1 MEPRVTL
8 ASLLSGIDARL
19 TGDADIEITGIAY
32 DSRHVAP
39 GDVFVAVPGFVH
51 DGLRFVADAVAAGA
65 VAVVAQAGAEAADL
79 PCPPAAWASVADARR
94 VLAPMA
100 ARFYGNP
107 SDELTVIGVT
117 GTNGKTTT
125 TALLE
130 KILAARGPTGRW
142 STTTV
147 SVAGA
152 SRPAHRTT
160 PEGPDLQAALREMVD
175 AGCWAAAIEV
185 SSHALSLHRV
195 DGTRFAAGVFTN
207 LSGDHL
213 DFHKNMDQY
222 LDAKAMLF
230 ERLDPD
236 GVAVLNVGDPASA
249 KLAERTRARVVGY
262 GWLERPL
269 STDAVRAAL
278 SLDNEGNPPD
288 YSATESLARARRE
301 TYLEAPTYWIRHW
314 GYLGSGSKLRLA
326 APDRELE
333 LETPLF
339 GPANAE
345 NLAAAVAAAMELG
358 LSADDVSAPVAAFHG
373 ARGRFQRVVEGQPFA
388 VLVDF
393 AHTPAA
399 LEAALAAARALAG
412 AHRVIVV
419 FGAGGDRDR
428 GKRPAMGRIAA
439 QRADQVL
446 VTSDNPRSEDPD
458 TIIDEIVAGI
468 PTRTGAQ
475 IEREAD
481 RKRAIQR
488 ALDRARPGDCVLIAG
503 KGHEREQ
510 VFADRTIPFDDVA
523 VATEWLRHEYPPR
536 ADGSPQGHAP
546 TRADDGGA
554 R

>member
-1 MEPRVTL
+1 MEPRFTL
-8 ASLLSGIDARL
+8 ASLLSGIDARIS
-19 TGDADIEITGIAY
+19 GDADIEITGIAY

-65 VAVVAQAGAEAADL
+65 VAVIAQASPEAADL
-79 PCPPAAWASVADARR
+79 PSPPTAWARVADARR
-94 VLAPMA
+94 ILAPMA
-100 ARFYGNP
+100 ARFYGDP
-107 SDELTVIGVT
+107 SKELTVVGVT

-130 KILAARGPTGRW
+130 KILATRGPTGRW

-160 PEGPDLQAALREMVD
+160 PEGPDLQAALRQMVD

-207 LSGDHL
+207 LSGDHM
-213 DFHKNMDQY
+213 DFHQDMDEY

-230 ERLDPD
+230 ERLEPD

-249 KLAERTRARVVGY
+249 ELASRTRARVIGY

-278 SLDNEGNPPD
+278 SLDEEGNPPTL
-288 YSATESLARARRE
+288 SATESLERARCE
-301 TYLEAPTYWIRHW
+301 TYLDAPTYWIRKW
-314 GYLGSGSKLRLA
+314 GYHGNGSRLRLA

-345 NLAAAVAAAMELG
+345 NLAAAIATSMELG
-358 LSADDVSAPVAAFHG
+358 LPADDIIAPVAAFQG
-373 ARGRFQRVVEGQPFA
+373 SRGRFQRLMEGQPFA

-412 AHRVIVV
+412 AHRVLVV

-428 GKRPAMGRIAA
+428 GKRPAMGKAA
-439 QRADQVL
+439 AAAADQVL
-446 VTSDNPRSEDPD
+446 ITSDNPRSEDPD
-458 TIIDEIVAGI
+458 AIIDEIVAGI
-468 PTRTGAQ
+468 PSRTGAQ

-481 RKRAIQR
+481 RKRAIER
-488 ALDRARPGDCVLIAG
+488 ALNRARPGDCVLIAG

-523 VATEWLRHEYPPR
+523 VATDWLRREYPRRP
-536 ADGSPQGHAP
+536 DGSPQGSASD
-546 TRADDGGA
+546 DDGSA